1 MHELGRRCVALALAA
16 ILIATPTLSV
26 PQPLGMVL
34 FAESATLARA
44 QAQAGTNIFAGDRA
58 STARNGHLQ
67 MKLGGAQVFLG
78 RESEASFEQNEGR
91 ATVHLARGRAGF
103 SAQGQD
109 VILLSAA
116 GAWVRPQTAGL
127 TRADVQITGAYEF
140 VVHAKDGP
148 VEVILENEM
157 VVVPQNQ
164 SARVSVMPK
173 DDDQDKEVEGPGKD
187 KVRRKRRMAAVIFF
201 GVTAVIVVPILLKN
215 AVSPH
220 IIP

>member
-1 MHELGRRCVALALAA
+1 MHELGRRCVAVALAA
-16 ILIATPTLSV
+16 ALIATPALSV
-26 PQPLGMVL
+26 PRPLGMVL
-34 FAESATLARA
+34 MAESATLARA
-44 QAQAGTNIFAGDRA
+44 QVQAGTNVYAGDRA
-58 STARNGHLQ
+58 STGRNGHLQ
-67 MKLGGAQVFLG
+67 LKLGEAQVFLG
-78 RESEASFEQNEGR
+78 RESEASFEQNDGR

-127 TRADVQITGAYEF
+127 TRADVQITGTHEF
-140 VVHAKDGP
+140 VVNAKDGP

-173 DDDQDKEVEGPGKD
+173 SDHPEVEGDEKDKD
-187 KVRRKRRMAAVIFF
+187 KVRSKRRMGAIIFTS
-201 GVTAVIVVPILLKN
+201 VAIAIVVPVILHN
-215 AVSPH
+215 VSPS
-220 IIP
+220 IW